1 MAVGELSLSLSPLLA
16 ISHSRK
22 HLGDVNAPHDT
33 TSFLGGAVNRPLR
46 QKMQET
52 TLLGLLNQDFH
63 FGPGTVTVYGRK
75 PTPYGGLLPVVGRAL
90 I

>member
-33 TSFLGGAVNRPLR
+33 TSFLGGAVNRPPR

-52 TLLGLLNQDFH
+52 TLLGLLKVSH
-63 FGPGTVTVYGRK
+63 
-75 PTPYGGLLPVVGRAL
+75 GGVPLGYVRMARQESGHKNVR
-90 I
+90 